1 MLTADP
7 DAGVVRPTRSEPGVD
22 AAQDFAKTLGQGGAA
37 VGWEWKMIRGTDF
50 FNPEDE
56 RP

>member
-1 MLTADP
+1 MITADP